1 MRSNGSACAPCPAD
15 LWCDGGRELPCLLP
29 GQCLGNLQGCRAGHA
44 GFLCSSCQPRFY
56 MAPTNFCAP
65 CGAQIWQALAWLGGG
80 AAVASA
86 AALIFHRQ
94 LRGVAKGLLQV
105 YRENDTQLSLL
116 WDQLVRL
123 ALLNR
128 LSLLALPAEFKAAAS
143 FVGLVFSFN
152 TATSATE
159 CAAANVGWAF
169 AQKWGLTVG
178 LVFGACAAALCV
190 DLYAR
195 HAERAI
201 AVAQWRVWD
210 AMDAL
215 LPVAVQACWQAMSSV
230 PVDGEARLLS
240 EPETLFDAY
249 PHYYIY
255 CASVT
260 IVALQILF
268 IFLRF
273 WPALGCENFRTLAH
287 DHERG
292 TFVVLRPEPA
302 LLAAL
307 RRFHL
312 ARRAIDFLR
321 SMTILLQ
328 VYGAALAA
336 WWLMGVSTLEMALL
350 AGGWGVLRRDGLEH
364 WDARSTLSLTL
375 VFLFTHA
382 VGVACLAREGGC
394 TDAVWLGAAILLANA
409 ALLAWLAARP
419 CRGAAA
425 ALCPHAPHD
434 EIAVPLPTL
443 VRSRRGE
450 GRAYVNF
457 CFKLAE
463 PRLNS
468 RRLHPQP
475 AGGGGG
481 HGAAEPA
488 AVRRMPTRAAA
499 AVSAALLARVLEE
512 LGEGDELALHDAQW
526 RAELRVFVGVAA
538 AAGARGGGGG
548 EAAAAP
554 RFLALS
560 RSRLLVLAPHP
571 EGLSGVGVCAE
582 NYRLED
588 VGKASFSKRVPG
600 RVTVY
605 VRGGGGGGDDDDTA
619 HTLLPR
625 PFMLNDG
632 AMADAFIL
640 ALQQRVEALHVDGAA
655 GAAAA
660 DSSVGA
666 AALRIMAPP
675 KEAPAK
681 ARGDAA
687 GGGGDDPVAPLAPA
701 TPACVQPAAVARAEG
716 AAETPAEAPAPAAVR
731 DEC

>member
-1 MRSNGSACAPCPAD
+1 M
-15 LWCDGGRELPCLLP
+15 WCDSGRELPCLLP

-44 GFLCSSCQPRFY
+44 GFLCSSCLPRYY

-65 CGAQIWQALAWLGGG
+65 CGAQMWQALAWLGGA
-80 AAVASA
+80 AAVVSTAV
-86 AALIFHRQ
+86 LLFRHQ
-94 LRGVAKGLLQV
+94 LRGVVQDLLQV
-105 YRENDTQLSLL
+105 RSENDARLSLL

-128 LSLLALPAEFKAAAS
+128 LTLLALPAEFKAVAA
-143 FVGLVFSFN
+143 FVGLVFGFN

-169 AQKWGLTVG
+169 AQKWGLVVG
-178 LVFGACAAALCV
+178 LVLGAFAAVLCV
-190 DLYAR
+190 DIYAR

-201 AVAQWRVWD
+201 AMAQWRVWD

-230 PVDGEARLLS
+230 HVDGTARLLS
-240 EPETLFDAY
+240 EPETVFDAY

-255 CASVT
+255 CVSVT
-260 IVALQILF
+260 IVVLHIVFIL
-268 IFLRF
+268 LRF
-273 WPALGCENFRTLAH
+273 WPALGCENFRTLAL
-287 DHERG
+287 DQERG
-292 TFVVLRPEPA
+292 IFVVLHPEPA
-302 LLAAL
+302 EVAAL
-307 RRFHL
+307 RHYHL
-312 ARRAIDFLR
+312 ARRVISFLR

-328 VYGAALAA
+328 MYGATLAA

-350 AGGWGVLRRDGLEH
+350 AGGWGVLHRDGLAH
-364 WDARSTLSLTL
+364 WDARSTLSLAL

-382 VGVACLAREGGC
+382 AGVACLAREGGC
-394 TDAVWLGAAILLANA
+394 TDVVWLGVVILFANA
-409 ALLAWLAARP
+409 ALLVWLAARP

-434 EIAVPLPTL
+434 EVAVPLPSL

-450 GRAYVNF
+450 GRTYVNF

-475 AGGGGG
+475 AGGRGG
-481 HGAAEPA
+481 HGAAVPV

-512 LGEGDELALHDAQW
+512 LGEGDELALYDAQW
-526 RAELRVFVGVAA
+526 RTELHVFVCVTAA
-538 AAGARGGGGG
+538 LGARGRGGR
-548 EAAAAP
+548 EPSTAP
-554 RFLALS
+554 CFLALS

-571 EGLSGVGVCAE
+571 GGLSGVGVCTE
-582 NYRLED
+582 NHRLED
-588 VGKASFSKRVPG
+588 VVKASYSKRAPG

-605 VRGGGGGGDDDDTA
+605 VRGGGGDGAA
-619 HTLLPR
+619 HTMLPR

-640 ALQQRVEALHVDGAA
+640 ALQQRVEALQMEEAMGAA
-655 GAAAA
+655 V
-660 DSSVGA
+660 DSCVGA
-666 AALRIMAPP
+666 TALRIMAPSQ
-675 KEAPAK
+675 EVSAK

-687 GGGGDDPVAPLAPA
+687 VGGGDDPVGPAAPA
-701 TPACVQPAAVARAEG
+701 CAEG
-716 AAETPAEAPAPAAVR
+716 GAPAEAPAPASAR
-731 DEC
+731 DEY